1 MSYRPDTL
9 IEKALKFSA
18 SSIAESR
25 IKRADE
31 GREWTMGRK
40 TTKADKRKWIATAY
54 FAGLHGLIE
63 ELGKLEEQMKEYV
76 KENR

>member
-25 IKRADE
+25 IKRANE
-31 GREWTMGRK
+31 NREWTMGKK
-40 TTKADKRKWIATAY
+40 TTKAEKRKWIAIAY
-54 FAGLHGLIE
+54 FSGLHGLIV
-63 ELGKLEEQMKEYV
+63 ELNRLEEQMKEYI